1 LCLACSNSF
10 RGPRR
15 FRHARLAATTI
26 RECAM
31 PRLTDD
37 EKLAALE
44 KRKKDIKVAQLK
56 IARETVSV
64 LSWSDVCATNLGRSQ
79 LRSGNR

>member
-1 LCLACSNSF
+1 
-10 RGPRR
+10 
-15 FRHARLAATTI
+15 
-26 RECAM
+26 M